1 MVLYLVG
8 LGLGDERDL
17 TVRGLEVVRAASV
30 VWLESY
36 TAVLPGVDAARLA
49 AYYGRDVLVADRE
62 RVEQGGD
69 ALVESARSADVAVLV
84 VGDPLGATTHADL
97 WLRARRAGVRVEVV
111 HNASIMNAVGACGLS
126 LYRFGQTVS
135 VPLFQGSW
143 RPDSFYDKI
152 KANRDAG
159 LHTLCLL
166 DIKVKEPNLEALQA
180 RGKVV
185 YDPPY
190 FMTVAEAVAQLEE
203 VERSRGLGV
212 LRPDAPCV
220 GLARVGC
227 KDQLIVA
234 ATLAEL
240 ARVDFGAPLHC
251 LVVAGDVHPIEAEML
266 EWFGVGGGASLGVSP
281 S

>member
-135 VPLFQGSW
+135 VPLFQGTW

>member
-69 ALVESARSADVAVLV
+69 ALVESARGADVAVLV